1 MMAESRTERAT
12 PAAPPHRNGGAAV
25 VEALAAHGTRTVFGI
40 PGTHN
45 LEIYRH
51 LGANGLRHV
60 TPRHEQGAGY
70 AADGHARVTGRPG
83 VVITTTGPG
92 LTNAMTAAAT
102 SYADSVPVLYI
113 SPGMPRG
120 LVGRDIG
127 YLHETK
133 DSSAAMSNL
142 VRWSR
147 RVDSADEAAAAVHD
161 AFASFESGRPRPV
174 HIEVPVDVL
183 DEDWHG
189 KAEHGDRR
197 RPVSRPTPTETDLA
211 TAADL
216 LERSQSPM
224 VVAGGGCVDAP
235 AELQALAERLDSSV
249 VTTCNGKGVLPES
262 HPLAVGSNIRL
273 PVVQQALG
281 DADVVLVVG
290 SELGDSDLWGGR
302 IQPRTVVR
310 ADIDAAQLQ
319 KNCRA
324 DATLHGDSAEVLAG
338 LARWLTPRASGAGPR
353 RAAELR
359 DAAAAEA
366 AKDAGPHAELCRA
379 LAGVLPQD
387 AIVSGDSSQLC
398 YYGGV
403 HLLRLQRPRRFLYMP
418 GYATLG
424 YALPAAIG
432 GAVADPT
439 APVTALVGDGAF
451 MFSLQELATAVEQ
464 RLPLAIVLA
473 DNGGYREIRDGMDA
487 AGIERTGVDLHRP
500 DFAALARSFGA
511 YAAET
516 AGPDALAH
524 AVVQAWQADRPTVIV
539 VDLT

>member
-1 MMAESRTERAT
+1 MAEDRTEGAT
-12 PAAPPHRNGGAAV
+12 PAAPPHRNDGAAL

-51 LGANGLRHV
+51 LRVNGLRHV

-102 SYADSVPVLYI
+102 SYADSIPVLYV
-113 SPGMPRG
+113 SPGVPRG
-120 LVGRDIG
+120 LSGRDIG

-133 DSSAAMSNL
+133 DSSAAMNNL

-147 RVDSADEAAAAVHD
+147 RVGSADETAAAVHD

-189 KAEHGDRR
+189 ETGAGHR
-197 RPVSRPTPTETDLA
+197 RPRPTPSEADLA
-211 TAADL
+211 AAAAL
-216 LERSQSPM
+216 LERAQNPM
-224 VVAGGGCVDAP
+224 VLAGGGCVDAP
-235 AELQALAERLDSSV
+235 GEVRAMAERLDCPV

-262 HPLAVGSNIRL
+262 HPLAVGSHIRL
-273 PVVQQALG
+273 RVVQQAVD

-290 SELGDSDLWGGR
+290 SELGDSDLWGGQ
-302 IQPRTVVR
+302 IQPRAVVR
-310 ADIDAAQLQ
+310 VDIDAAQLQ

-324 DATLHGDSAEVLAG
+324 DATVLGDAASVLDG
-338 LARWLTPRASGAGPR
+338 LTGRLTPRAPGDGSHR
-353 RAAELR
+353 TAELR
-359 DAAAAEA
+359 EAAAAEA
-366 AKDAGPHAELCRA
+366 ATDAGPHAELCHA
-379 LAGVLPQD
+379 LDGVLPDD

-432 GAVADPT
+432 GAVADPA

-464 RLPLAIVLA
+464 RLPIAVVLA

-487 AGIERTGVDLHRP
+487 AGIERTAVDLHRP

-511 YAAET
+511 YAAEPGD
-516 AGPDALAH
+516 ADALAQT
-524 AVVQAWQADRPTVIV
+524 VTEAWNADRPTVIV

>member
-1 MMAESRTERAT
+1 MTG
-12 PAAPPHRNGGAAV
+12 HRNGGAAV
-25 VEALAAHGTRTVFGI
+25 VEALAAHGIRTVFGI

-102 SYADSVPVLYI
+102 SYADSVPVLYV

-120 LVGRDIG
+120 LVGRDLG

-133 DSSAAMSNL
+133 DSSAAMGNL

-147 RVDSADEAAAAVHD
+147 RVESADEAAAAVHD

-183 DEDWHG
+183 GEDWHG
-189 KAEHGDRR
+189 GADDSDRR
-197 RPVSRPTPTETDLA
+197 PSGSRPTPAEADLA
-211 TAADL
+211 AAADL
-216 LERSQSPM
+216 LERAKGPM

-235 AELQALAERLDSSV
+235 AELRALAERLDSPV

-273 PVVQQALG
+273 PVVQHALD

-290 SELGDSDLWGGR
+290 SELGDSDLWGGQ
-302 IQPRTVVR
+302 IQPRDVVR
-310 ADIDAAQLQ
+310 ADIDPAQLQ

-324 DATLHGDSAEVLAG
+324 DATVLGDAAAVLAG
-338 LARWLTPRASGAGPR
+338 LSGRLTPRAPGSGPR

-379 LAGVLPQD
+379 LAGVLPDD

-403 HLLRLQRPRRFLYMP
+403 HLLPLQRPRRFLYMP

-451 MFSLQELATAVEQ
+451 MFSVQELATAVEQ
-464 RLPLAIVLA
+464 RLPIAIVLA

-487 AGIERTGVDLHRP
+487 AGIARTGVDLHRP

-511 YAAET
+511 YAAEP
-516 AGPDALAH
+516 AGPDALAP
-524 AVVQAWQADRPTVIV
+524 AVVRAWQADRPTVIV

>member
-1 MMAESRTERAT
+1 MTG
-12 PAAPPHRNGGAAV
+12 HRNGGAAV

-45 LEIYRH
+45 LELYRH
-51 LGANGLRHV
+51 LRANGLRHV

-70 AADGHARVTGRPG
+70 AADGHARVTGRAG

-102 SYADSVPVLYI
+102 SYADSVPVLYV

-133 DSSAAMSNL
+133 DSSAAMGNL

-147 RVDSADEAAAAVHD
+147 RVESPDEAAAAVHD

-183 DEDWHG
+183 GEDWRDG
-189 KAEHGDRR
+189 VGNGDGDR
-197 RPVSRPTPTETDLA
+197 PTAVSRPTPTESDLA
-211 TAADL
+211 AAADL
-216 LERSQSPM
+216 LEHAQSPM
-224 VVAGGGCVDAP
+224 LVAGGGCVDAP
-235 AELQALAERLDSSV
+235 AELRGLAERLDAPV

-262 HPLAVGSNIRL
+262 HPLAVGSHIRL
-273 PVVQQALG
+273 PVVQHALDDS
-281 DADVVLVVG
+281 DAVLVVG

-310 ADIDAAQLQ
+310 VDIDAAQLQ

-324 DATLHGDSAEVLAG
+324 DATVLGDAAEVLAALSG
-338 LARWLTPRASGAGPR
+338 RLTSRGSGDGPR
-353 RAAELR
+353 RAAQLR

-379 LAGVLPQD
+379 LAGVLPDD

-403 HLLRLQRPRRFLYMP
+403 HLLSLQRPRRFLYMP

-424 YALPAAIG
+424 YALPAAVG
-432 GAVADPT
+432 GAVADPS

-464 RLPLAIVLA
+464 RLPMAVVLA

-487 AGIERTGVDLHRP
+487 AGIERTGVELHRP
-500 DFAALARSFGA
+500 DFASLARAFGA
-511 YAAET
+511 YAAEPSD
-516 AGPDALAH
+516 PDELAR
-524 AVVQAWQADRPTVIV
+524 AATEAWEADRPTVIV
-539 VDLT
+539 IDLT